1 MLNKDNKTKKFS
13 PDNKNCIKMLT
24 KKVIFVF
31 FLTVNN
37 PVHQKNMKNTYE
49 IVSQGYS
56 QKTMYFSENYFYLIK
71 MLLRRRTLFQK

>member
-24 KKVIFVF
+24 KKKHHCLEWSNILF

-49 IVSQGYS
+49 IV
-56 QKTMYFSENYFYLIK
+56 KA
-71 MLLRRRTLFQK
+71 

>member
-24 KKVIFVF
+24 KKKNTIVWNGVIFFF

-49 IVSQGYS
+49 IV
-56 QKTMYFSENYFYLIK
+56 KA
-71 MLLRRRTLFQK
+71 

>member
-37 PVHQKNMKNTYE
+37 PVDQKNMKNTYE
-49 IVSQGYS
+49 IV
-56 QKTMYFSENYFYLIK
+56 KA
-71 MLLRRRTLFQK
+71 